1 VTLLALLGAT
11 ACGGDSGGDGVGL
24 RGALDAVRDDE
35 STRAWFEYGDLS
47 AVRAAGGMDPGG
59 PYAALAGVGYPDLAT
74 MRGQLPDALGFDP
87 AEAREAWVAG
97 RAPTK
102 GGVLVGGFDKDTVT
116 GKLGELGGRAEADD
130 KNLYRLRPDNGLSF
144 DDALAQK
151 LPLALDH
158 FDVVRVSGSQVGYGA
173 SARMADLSRGGSTL
187 GDDRGVRALA
197 DCLDEPLVA
206 VLTDRAGG
214 GERANGPGIAVGV
227 RGGKGEPA
235 TEVLCVTT
243 ASDVAAKA
251 EADRLRALF
260 SGAGTG
266 AGGTTA
272 SGVPWGTL
280 LADVRVEVVDGDVV
294 EVTAHPSGS
303 TRTGVLLK
311 ALNDLSL
318 GAVFSGG
325 PPGRES

>member
-1 VTLLALLGAT
+1 MTLLALLGAT
-11 ACGGDSGGDGVGL
+11 ACGGDSGEDGVGL

-35 STRAWFEYGDLS
+35 STRGWFEYGDLS
-47 AVRAAGGMDPGG
+47 AVRAAGGTDVNG
-59 PYAALAGVGYPDLAT
+59 PYSALAGIGYPDLAT
-74 MRGQLPDALGFDP
+74 MQGQLPDALGIDP
-87 AEAREAWVAG
+87 VKAREAWVAG

-102 GGVLVGGFDKDTVT
+102 GGVLVGGFDEDTVT
-116 GKLGELGGRAEADD
+116 GRLGELGGKAEAGD
-130 KNLYRLRPDNGLSF
+130 KDVYRLRPDNGLSF
-144 DDALAQK
+144 DDALARK

-173 SARMADLSRGGSTL
+173 NARMADLSRGGSAL
-187 GDDRGVRALA
+187 GDDKGVRALA
-197 DCLDEPLVA
+197 DCLDEPLAA

-214 GERANGPGIAVGV
+214 GERANGPAIAVGV
-227 RGGKGEPA
+227 RGAKGKPA
-235 TEVLCVTT
+235 TEVLCVAT
-243 ASDVAAKA
+243 ASEAAAKT
-251 EADRLRALF
+251 EADRLRVLF
-260 SGAGTG
+260 SGTGTG
-266 AGGTTA
+266 AGATTA
-272 SGVPWGTL
+272 SGVPWSTL

-303 TRTGVLLK
+303 TRTGVLIK